1 MDTAPQYRLG
11 LVLGGGGARGFAHL
25 GVIQALYEA
34 GLKPDIISGTSAGSL
49 IGAMIACGHT
59 PEECLQFFTGKKILQ
74 FARPTM
80 SKKGIMTMAG
90 MEEHL
95 AKFLTAKTFEEL
107 TTPLV
112 ITASDINNAVPIHFE
127 HGELLPCVIASC
139 SIPVVFTP
147 KEIKKID
154 YVDGGVFMNLPVRPI
169 RKRCEKIIAVEINS
183 IDTSEKITNML
194 GMAIRS
200 FHLGLDRNTDIDRSM
215 SDIFIAPENLAK
227 YSMFDLDHV
236 HEIYT
241 EGYEVA
247 KRILKKSVL
256 RSTELHRHESQTYA
270 AG

>member
-1 MDTAPQYRLG
+1 
-11 LVLGGGGARGFAHL
+11 
-25 GVIQALYEA
+25 
-34 GLKPDIISGTSAGSL
+34 
-49 IGAMIACGHT
+49 
-59 PEECLQFFTGKKILQ
+59 
-74 FARPTM
+74 
-80 SKKGIMTMAG
+80 
-90 MEEHL
+90 
-95 AKFLTAKTFEEL
+95 
-107 TTPLV
+107 
-112 ITASDINNAVPIHFE
+112 
-127 HGELLPCVIASC
+127 
-139 SIPVVFTP
+139 
-147 KEIKKID
+147 
-154 YVDGGVFMNLPVRPI
+154 MNLPVRPI